1 MRLLSGGYS
10 GDDAS
15 SISKQNLVTRL
26 VVSPHLFAIFDSLCA
41 PVLFLP
47 SLAFSRA
54 ACTRRFSSS
63 SMASGSC
70 FFGRYRARTRT
81 HMHASWNR
89 ASCESRGIFFEK
101 GIFFAV
107 CSCMR
112 CHVCRRLLDSSL
124 HWLYACVTNQT
135 QIMIG
140 VFIWKGVELPY
151 PGSLMRMHSP
161 IYLSCAACLCRSF
174 ALPESMLKF
183 LPSSGLLGCMTALPD
198 RHYRSCV
205 CFDALLFYV
214 RVFVMYLQTAVWQE
228 K

>member
-1 MRLLSGGYS
+1 MHHLSASRIWSHAWSFPRIYLPFLTLFALPCSSSLPLLSLALHVLADSHLLQWHLGRAFLGGIVHEH
-10 GDDAS
+10 A
-15 SISKQNLVTRL
+15 
-26 VVSPHLFAIFDSLCA
+26 
-41 PVLFLP
+41 
-47 SLAFSRA
+47 
-54 ACTRRFSSS
+54 
-63 SMASGSC
+63 
-70 FFGRYRARTRT
+70 RT